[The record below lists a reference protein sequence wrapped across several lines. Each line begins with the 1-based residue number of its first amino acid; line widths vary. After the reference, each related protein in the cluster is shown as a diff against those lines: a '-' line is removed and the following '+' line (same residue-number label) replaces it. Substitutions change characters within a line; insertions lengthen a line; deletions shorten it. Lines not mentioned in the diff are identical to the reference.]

1 MRNANKLDR
10 LIKLC
15 YNTNRKVRRGQVGS
29 GRAGQGNKAR
39 IILALCFLESM
50 I

>member
-29 GRAGQGNKAR
+29 GRAGQGQSG
-39 IILALCFLESM
+39 ITTSYS
-50 I
+50 